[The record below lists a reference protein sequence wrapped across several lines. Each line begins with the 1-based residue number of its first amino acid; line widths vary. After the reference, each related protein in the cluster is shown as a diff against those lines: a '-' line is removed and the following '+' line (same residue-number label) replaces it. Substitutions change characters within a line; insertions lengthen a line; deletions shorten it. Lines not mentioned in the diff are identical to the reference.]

1 MKLLVAVILSI
12 GLLSGCSQKSPELPQ
27 PTVVHPS
34 WPDQIKPWN
43 GHWTIVE
50 VDGRPFVGMP
60 YSDSQE
66 FRIWLNDV
74 LRYTKDANGMICY
87 YRSELKEPK
96 CVNSR

>member
-1 MKLLVAVILSI
+1 MKRLAAAVLTI
-12 GLLSGCSQKSPELPQ
+12 GLLAGCSSGVPELPQ
-27 PTVVHPS
+27 QQTLHPS

-43 GHWTIVE
+43 GKWTIVE
-50 VDGRPFVGMP
+50 VDGKAFVGMP
-60 YSDSQE
+60 WEESQE

-96 CVNSR
+96 CLNTH